1 MPKFSIIIPVY
12 NVEKYIKRCLDS
24 VKNQTYKDYEVIV
37 VNDGCTDKSIEI
49 AKKYDVTIIDSA
61 HEGVS
66 EARNIGVKKA
76 HGKYLLFLD
85 SDDYWEKDLLKELDK
100 STENNPDVIRFQIQT
115 VNDNKE
121 IVKYDEEAF
130 ENLTGKKAFEKIV
143 KFHFIESCW
152 CYAYKMSYYKKEKFE
167 FKKGTVHED
176 FGLVPLIVIKA
187 KKVNSIKYIG
197 YDYYRRTGSIMN
209 NKDYEWT
216 KRKVDDMYYHYN
228 NLVKEAKELKGDMTI
243 FKSYIANS
251 MILKITEL
259 NNKDYK
265 IYLRKLKKDKVFDNI
280 LTDTFPRRVKRK
292 LLKISPKA
300 YYKLIK
306 R

>member
-12 NVEKYIKRCLDS
+12 NVEEYIERCLDS
-24 VKNQTYKDYEVIV
+24 VFNQSFKDFEVILV
-37 VNDGCTDKSIEI
+37 DDGCTDKSIEK
-49 AKKYDVTIIDSA
+49 AKKYDLTIIKSA

-76 HGKYLLFLD
+76 HGQYLLFLD

-100 STENNPDVIRFQIQT
+100 STENNPDVIRF
-115 VNDNKE
+115 
-121 IVKYDEEAF
+121 
-130 ENLTGKKAFEKIV
+130 
-143 KFHFIESCW
+143 HFIDSCW
-152 CYAYKMSYYKKEKFE
+152 CYAYKMSYYKKEKFA

-176 FGLVPLIVIKA
+176 FGLVPLIILKA

-197 YDYYRRTGSIMN
+197 YDYYRRSGSIMN
-209 NKDYEWT
+209 NKNYDWT

-228 NLVKEAKELKGDMTI
+228 NLLEESKKIKGDLKI
-243 FKSYIANS
+243 FKSYIANC

-259 NNKDYK
+259 NNKDYR
-265 IYLRKLKKDKVFDNI
+265 IYLKKLKNNKVFDNL
-280 LTDTFPRRVKRK
+280 LTDTLPRKVKRV
-292 LLKISPKA
+292 LLKISPKI